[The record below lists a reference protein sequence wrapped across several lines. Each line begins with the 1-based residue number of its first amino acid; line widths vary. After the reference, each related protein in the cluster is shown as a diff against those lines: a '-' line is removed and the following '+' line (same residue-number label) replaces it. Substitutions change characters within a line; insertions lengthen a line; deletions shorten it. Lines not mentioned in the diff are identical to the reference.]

1 MFSVIV
7 VDMYLHIPLKAQA
20 YVRGMPGVSSHI
32 PMFQNLVH
40 CAPFLKFVFCKR
52 NSVASL
58 RKGLVKFC
66 FLAFIC

>member
-7 VDMYLHIPLKAQA
+7 VDMYLRIPLKVQA
-20 YVRGMPGVSSHI
+20 YVRGVPGVFCNV
-32 PMFQNLVH
+32 PMFQNLVLR
-40 CAPFLKFVFCKR
+40 APFLKFVFCKR

-58 RKGLVKFC
+58 RNSVVKFE